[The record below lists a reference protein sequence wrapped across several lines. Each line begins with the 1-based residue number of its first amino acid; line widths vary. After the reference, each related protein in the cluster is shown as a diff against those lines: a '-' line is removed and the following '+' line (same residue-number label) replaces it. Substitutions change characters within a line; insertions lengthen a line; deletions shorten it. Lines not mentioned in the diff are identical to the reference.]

1 MVPTL
6 QISNKSLQKED
17 FINAYVNDPSHDV
30 EYSDS
35 IFLLF
40 KPRSI
45 DKFREFLDNEY
56 ERTKDIIEDYD
67 YEDGYVV
74 VVYKLNME
82 FKDDFNL
89 VKKGKYSMTSKSFQK
104 LFPSVVKIVRN
115 GLHKDEL
122 SLQCRVFNKTPDL
135 VEFWENEFDMKFR
148 EDWEV
153 WRGWDEKD
161 EILDI
166 DKIRSYVK

>member
-6 QISNKSLQKED
+6 QIPKEGLQKGD
-17 FINAYVNDPSHDV
+17 FINGYIKDPTHEID
-30 EYSDS
+30 YIDS
-35 IFLLF
+35 VYLLF
-40 KPRSI
+40 KPKSI
-45 DKFREFLDNEY
+45 SKFRQFLDNEY

-82 FKDDFNL
+82 FKEDFDL
-89 VKKGKYSMTSKSFQK
+89 VRKGKYSDTSERFQK
-104 LFPSVVKIVRN
+104 LFPSVVKIVKN

-122 SLQCRVFNKTPDL
+122 SLQCRIFHKTPDL
-135 VEFWENEFDMKFR
+135 VEFWETEFDLQFN
-148 EDWEV
+148 EEWEV
-153 WRGWDEKD
+153 WRGWNEK
-161 EILDI
+161 EEVLSI